1 MFVAAL
7 LILGLALV
15 VLLTTRDQPPRV
27 AGTVVPMPAPV
38 PFAEALA
45 SSDEREVLAAI
56 DATNAQGR
64 PLPSLL
70 LYHPNPRVVKRTL
83 ATMSGRDV
91 TPYLV
96 ARRLKMARA
105 YDAMMN

>member
-27 AGTVVPMPAPV
+27 VVAPVPAPN

-64 PLPSLL
+64 RLPSLL
-70 LYHPNPRVVKRTL
+70 LYHPNPRIVKRTL